1 MKYILTDGENY
12 RRADGAWTENIDH
25 AERFSYDAAVVRR
38 DELADRG
45 VETRIVETSGRS
57 RQNTEAMLLRV
68 TKNLEALERAWIGK
82 TIGIGFECDVE
93 VGRINLVF
101 EPENEPENAL
111 VVHVDVAGVLIG
123 RGDVN

>member
-1 MKYILTDGENY
+1 MKYVLTDGENY
-12 RRADGAWTENIDH
+12 RRADGEWSDSMDD
-25 AERFSYDAAVVRR
+25 AERFTFDAAVVRR

-68 TKNLEALERAWIGK
+68 TKNLEALERAWEGK

-93 VGRINLVF
+93 VGRIDLVF
-101 EPENEPENAL
+101 EPEGEPENAL
-111 VVHVDVAGVLIG
+111 VVHVDVANVMVG
-123 RGDVN
+123 RGENN